1 MNKDNNYWSLHKSIY
16 MKELDKLDNSVIN
29 VIQNKPHSK
38 EADLFNEKI
47 EKKIQEHSRKV
58 ASL

>member
-1 MNKDNNYWSLHKSIY
+1 

-58 ASL
+58 ARL